1 MKKVL
6 TVLLVLL
13 VLATLGSLIF
23 YRFYMPKMVATT
35 ITSDEP
41 PPSILPEKVKKTII
55 KARVELD
62 KQMTDVPVKL
72 EQLGLT
78 FDDVIDIVEVVDTDQ
93 IEAAIEELQSTELK
107 SVDQAFDIGL
117 KHVNVDG
124 YDLSIF
130 REVFKEKATLDK
142 IRKGLLKTRDNDLM
156 TAIRITV
163 ARETVRQILIE
174 RRDKVEAHLS
184 K

>member
-6 TVLLVLL
+6 TLLL
-13 VLATLGSLIF
+13 VLATLGCFIF

-35 ITSDEP
+35 IISDEP
-41 PPSILPEKVKKTII
+41 PPSILPEKVKKTIV

-62 KQMTDVPVKL
+62 KQMEDVPVKL

-78 FDDVIDIVEVVDTDQ
+78 FNDVIYIVEVADADQ

-107 SVDQAFDIGL
+107 SVDEVFDIGL
-117 KHVNVDG
+117 KHVKVDG

-142 IRKGLLKTRDNDLM
+142 IRKGLHKIRDNELM
-156 TAIRITV
+156 IDISIPVTC
-163 ARETVRQILIE
+163 ETVKQILIE